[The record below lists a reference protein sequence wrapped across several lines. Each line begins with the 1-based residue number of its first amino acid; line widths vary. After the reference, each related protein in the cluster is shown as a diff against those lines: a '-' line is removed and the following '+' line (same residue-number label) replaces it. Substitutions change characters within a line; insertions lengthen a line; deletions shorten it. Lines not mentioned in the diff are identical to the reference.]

1 MLLAIEK
8 TLNWKPRKTHEILL
22 SPELAIIK
30 EYKALMDAEKSEPC
44 CCGGGEVCK
53 AGIGIR
59 GTQLGSSLHVEH

>member
-44 CCGGGEVCK
+44 CCGGGGGGMQSRYRHKGNPAWQFFTC
-53 AGIGIR
+53 
-59 GTQLGSSLHVEH
+59 